1 LTGKNKNDLIKREL
15 DTNAGLVSI
24 VIPTKDSGSTLHS
37 CLESLMTQT
46 YQQFEILVVDKRS
59 TDDTISIAEEF
70 KARILSM
77 DVERTTA
84 KNFALRKASGTF
96 VLFLDSD
103 MVLEPTVIEQCVEA
117 MQASDVGG
125 IVIPEKSTGLGFWV
139 KVRDFERSFYYGTKV
154 ESARFFRTNQVI
166 EVGGFDDEVVM
177 YEESTLP
184 QRIEKI
190 GLKTAV
196 RISSFIIHDEG
207 SFKLKNWLK
216 KKRYYS
222 QTARIYTQKYK
233 SYSQQQLGVRHRTGI
248 YLRNKNWIT
257 LMKHPV
263 LSIGLVILKS
273 LEFFVSKMK

>member
-1 LTGKNKNDLIKREL
+1 MTGKNKNDLIKREL

>member
-1 LTGKNKNDLIKREL
+1 MTSKNKKDLIKSGV
-15 DTNAGLVSI
+15 DTNTGLVSI
-24 VIPTKDSGSTLHS
+24 VIPTKDSGSTLHC

-46 YQQFEILVVDKRS
+46 YQRFEILVVDKRS
-59 TDDTISIAEEF
+59 TDNTISIADEF
-70 KARILSM
+70 KARIFST

-84 KNFALRKASGTF
+84 KNFALRKANGTF
-96 VLFLDSD
+96 VLFLDSV

-117 MQASDVGG
+117 MRASDVGG
-125 IVIPEKSTGLGFWV
+125 IVIPEKSRGLGFWV
-139 KVRDFERSFYYGTKV
+139 KVRDFERSFYYGTRV
-154 ESARFFRTNQVI
+154 ESARFFRTNQVL

-190 GLKTAV
+190 GLKTGV

-207 SFKLKNWLK
+207 SFKLKDWLK

-273 LEFFVSKMK
+273 LEYFVSKMK